1 MKNTIISLIIVDAL
15 IVFLVYFFGEES
27 WLINSQIGFITSSFV
42 MFGSMLS
49 YKSMVQ
55 GRLNVGAIP
64 DDERDTLDKL
74 EDPYDLDDE
83 ISKNDLKEEEEKTL
97 VEVVK
102 EERANLKKSR
112 RSIWQTTKDSKAS
125 LSFYRLGAYGLLVFG
140 FFYLN
145 SNKFLDIPIYLLSLA
160 IPTIVIVVVLMR
172 KN

>member
-1 MKNTIISLIIVDAL
+1 MKNTIFALVVVDLII
-15 IVFLVYFFGEES
+15 IFLAYFFGGEY
-27 WLINSQIGFITSSFV
+27 WLVNSQVGFVTSSFV
-42 MFGSMLS
+42 MLGSMLS
-49 YKSMVQ
+49 YQSMVQ

-74 EDPYDLDDE
+74 EDPYELYDE
-83 ISKNDLKEEEEKTL
+83 EKIKNDEEKTL

-102 EERANLKKSR
+102 EERENLKKSR
-112 RSIWQTTKDSKAS
+112 RSLWQTTKDSKAS

-145 SNKFLDIPIYLLSLA
+145 SNNFLDIPIYLVSLGLPS
-160 IPTIVIVVVLMR
+160 IISVVMLMR

>member
-1 MKNTIISLIIVDAL
+1 MRNAIVVLIIVDFI
-15 IVFLVYFFGEES
+15 IVIMSYLFGDDH
-27 WLINSQIGFITSSFV
+27 WLINTQMAFIPASLV

-55 GRLNVGAIP
+55 SRLNVGAIP
-64 DDERDTLDKL
+64 DDDRDTLDKV
-74 EDPYDLDDE
+74 EDPYELYDE
-83 ISKNDLKEEEEKTL
+83 TVDEVSKDKTL

-125 LSFYRLGAYGLLVFG
+125 FSFYRLGAYILLIMG

-145 SNKFLDIPIYLLSLA
+145 NNNILDIPIYLLSLS
-160 IPTIVIVVVLMR
+160 IPSIVMVVMLIR
-172 KN
+172 KS

>member
-1 MKNTIISLIIVDAL
+1 MKNTILALVIVDL
-15 IVFLVYFFGEES
+15 IVIFLAYFFGEAH
-27 WLINSQIGFITSSFV
+27 WLVNSQVGFITSSFV

-49 YKSMVQ
+49 YRSMVQ

-74 EDPYDLDDE
+74 EDPYEVYDDE
-83 ISKNDLKEEEEKTL
+83 KIKNDEAKTL

-102 EERANLKKSR
+102 EERENLKKSR
-112 RSIWQTTKDSKAS
+112 RSFWQTTKDSKAS

-145 SNKFLDIPIYLLSLA
+145 SNEFLDIPIYLLSLA
-160 IPTIVIVVVLMR
+160 LPSIIIVVTLIN
-172 KN
+172 KK

>member
-1 MKNTIISLIIVDAL
+1 MKSAIFALVIVDF
-15 IVFLVYFFGEES
+15 IIIFLSYLFGES
-27 WLINSQIGFITSSFV
+27 DWLINTQMAFIPSSLV
-42 MFGSMLS
+42 MLGSMLS

-74 EDPYDLDDE
+74 EDPYDLYDDKVE
-83 ISKNDLKEEEEKTL
+83 RDDNEKTL

-102 EERANLKKSR
+102 EERQNLKKSR

-125 LSFYRLGAYGLLVFG
+125 FSFYRLGAYLLLIFG

-145 SNKFLDIPIYLLSLA
+145 NNKLLDIPIYLLSLS
-160 IPTIVIVVVLMR
+160 IPSIVIVIILMR
-172 KN
+172 KS

>member
-1 MKNTIISLIIVDAL
+1 MKNAITALVIVDFTIILLSYL
-15 IVFLVYFFGEES
+15 FGEEH
-27 WLINSQIGFITSSFV
+27 WLINTQMAFIPSALV
-42 MFGSMLS
+42 MLGSMLS

-74 EDPYDLDDE
+74 EDPYDLYDE
-83 ISKNDLKEEEEKTL
+83 ELKEDDKNKTL

-125 LSFYRLGAYGLLVFG
+125 FSFYRLGAYMVLIFG

-145 SNKFLDIPIYLLSLA
+145 NNKLLDIPIYLISLS
-160 IPTIVIVVVLMR
+160 IPSIVIVIILMR
-172 KN
+172 KS